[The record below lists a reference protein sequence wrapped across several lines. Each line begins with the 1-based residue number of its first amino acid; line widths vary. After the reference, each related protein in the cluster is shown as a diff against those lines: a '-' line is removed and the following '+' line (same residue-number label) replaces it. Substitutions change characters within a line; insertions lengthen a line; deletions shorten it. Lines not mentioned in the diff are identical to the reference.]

1 MSPILLNRLSPLS
14 MSEDRGL
21 SVSEIAKSGVL
32 VFRERSG
39 KLEFLLL
46 HRQKHNDWSFPK
58 GHVEVGEG
66 LLESGLREIYEE
78 ADVRPMVVGRL
89 TDLEY
94 LDGKNRQVRLALFLG
109 YAEEKKYTPSV
120 SSEGETAEWLPL
132 DQVERKLSYEN
143 LRKYFRTYVKPLF
156 LRKQTRV
163 QVRSNIVF
171 SETEPYKNGAK
182 LLSNTLLGR
191 GITSRCIELDRLIPD
206 KEDRTLKRVCYFLS
220 NHQNV
225 PNAAFWCKVFG
236 GYVVNGEYLRFCH
249 SKSQVQGL
257 LEEYGV
263 PVLPSEPY
271 LFSDK
276 KHDSTWMVKSERHGM
291 SKLMSIKGSKFS
303 SWDVYL
309 EQIADEKRFTEVK
322 LGYVAGQILAESEDL
337 NIPSDL
343 INALRRV
350 QECLGLEVFSVNIF
364 VDQGGAF
371 YIIDVNPA
379 PAFYRNAKARQNF
392 AIYIQLIGKLYLE

>member
-14 MSEDRGL
+14 ISEDRGL

-132 DQVERKLSYEN
+132 DQVERKFSYEN
-143 LRKYFRTYVKPLF
+143 LRKYFRTYVKPPF
-156 LRKQTRV
+156 
-163 QVRSNIVF
+163 
-171 SETEPYKNGAK
+171 
-182 LLSNTLLGR
+182 
-191 GITSRCIELDRLIPD
+191 
-206 KEDRTLKRVCYFLS
+206 
-220 NHQNV
+220 
-225 PNAAFWCKVFG
+225 
-236 GYVVNGEYLRFCH
+236 FC
-249 SKSQVQGL
+249 
-257 LEEYGV
+257 
-263 PVLPSEPY
+263 
-271 LFSDK
+271 
-276 KHDSTWMVKSERHGM
+276 
-291 SKLMSIKGSKFS
+291 GSKPGF
-303 SWDVYL
+303 
-309 EQIADEKRFTEVK
+309 R
-322 LGYVAGQILAESEDL
+322 YVLISFFQRQSPIKMGQNCFPIHYWVE
-337 NIPSDL
+337 
-343 INALRRV
+343 ALQV
-350 QECLGLEVFSVNIF
+350 VASN
-364 VDQGGAF
+364 
-371 YIIDVNPA
+371 
-379 PAFYRNAKARQNF
+379 
-392 AIYIQLIGKLYLE
+392 